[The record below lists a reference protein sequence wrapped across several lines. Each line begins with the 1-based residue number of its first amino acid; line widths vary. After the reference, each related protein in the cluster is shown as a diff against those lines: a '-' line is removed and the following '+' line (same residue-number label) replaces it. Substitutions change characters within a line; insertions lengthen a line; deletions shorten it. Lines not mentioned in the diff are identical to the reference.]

1 MFTAS
6 MLLIHYCS
14 MSTLLRFTTL
24 TSLQI
29 LLGLEYLHGRCGVI
43 HTDIKPE
50 NILLCVDKEYVKRL
64 VTDGTKSRS
73 AVSAAPRSATKVRV
87 GVIQGKEKE
96 ISPSG
101 SNPPPPLNLY
111 SGTSCMTECP

>member
-1 MFTAS
+1 

-73 AVSAAPRSATKVRV
+73 AVSAAPRSATKVSV
-87 GVIQGKEKE
+87 GVVQGKERG

-101 SNPPPPLNLY
+101 SNPPPPKFVFRY
-111 SGTSCMTECP
+111 